1 MALIFIEN
9 LFYNFFSILIISIS
23 VCGTGILLNKFYK
36 IGYKLEELFFYG
48 LFIKII
54 LTLIINI
61 FFSLNIYLNT
71 FLIILGFFFFFQNFK
86 NINISNNFNFLIFL
100 PLIAIISLR
109 DGLLF
114 DNLLYHI
121 PLINLAIESNYD
133 LGQSN
138 LNFRFATPTF
148 IFNIYSSLY
157 LPILKYN
164 SLSLLNS
171 TAFLFLIKFIND
183 KSIKVDLISE
193 NIHKLL
199 LFILLMD
206 ALIHPNGLGI
216 FLNRLG
222 LPEFDLLVGFLHIY
236 FVFFIAKNIQ
246 KIYINNVF
254 YLIILSALIFLVKP
268 TIFSIIFLFFWT
280 FALNKKKII
289 YLLKKNIINFI
300 LLVLFFILFFIK
312 IFLDTGCIYP
322 FFSLTC
328 FNVSWYTPDIIK
340 ELSRASISWKGY
352 TTNVTSLAD
361 FTWVKYW
368 FTNFFLTTAYFNYF
382 LILIFINIL
391 LFFKVKKNYEK
402 IKKNDVWLKI
412 IIFHFISL
420 FLWFFSSPDIR
431 FVWSTLLLIYAYLT
445 FTIIKRLDLTQIF
458 MNLFK
463 RAKTIF
469 FILLLL
475 LSFKN
480 IYFISFENLENK
492 FLKKNDY
499 ELFVNKNNIKIN
511 HIVINNYS
519 KYKLCGFTPNP
530 CINDKYLRNHLNY
543 KSRFIFGEYSFK

>member
-216 FLNRLG
+216 FLNSG
-222 LPEFDLLVGFLHIY
+222 LHSWLMG
-236 FVFFIAKNIQ
+236 
-246 KIYINNVF
+246 
-254 YLIILSALIFLVKP
+254 
-268 TIFSIIFLFFWT
+268 LFC
-280 FALNKKKII
+280 
-289 YLLKKNIINFI
+289 
-300 LLVLFFILFFIK
+300 LFFIFLPSFLLIIGTLPIWEEIRKVSFIK
-312 IFLDTGCIYP
+312 
-322 FFSLTC
+322 
-328 FNVSWYTPDIIK
+328 
-340 ELSRASISWKGY
+340 R
-352 TTNVTSLAD
+352 
-361 FTWVKYW
+361 
-368 FTNFFLTTAYFNYF
+368 
-382 LILIFINIL
+382 
-391 LFFKVKKNYEK
+391 
-402 IKKNDVWLKI
+402 
-412 IIFHFISL
+412 
-420 FLWFFSSPDIR
+420 
-431 FVWSTLLLIYAYLT
+431 
-445 FTIIKRLDLTQIF
+445 
-458 MNLFK
+458 
-463 RAKTIF
+463 
-469 FILLLL
+469 
-475 LSFKN
+475 SFKA
-480 IYFISFENLENK
+480 
-492 FLKKNDY
+492 
-499 ELFVNKNNIKIN
+499 VNASPANNGK
-511 HIVINNYS
+511 
-519 KYKLCGFTPNP
+519 G
-530 CINDKYLRNHLNY
+530 
-543 KSRFIFGEYSFK
+543 